1 MGRGQ
6 TDADDEHFFG
16 GKIRGVEFGDANI
29 RRLRMRRPKPH
40 SRERWRSAVEDE
52 EAEATLKRIGGRHVR
67 RWCVR
72 DVHNAL
78 A

>member
-1 MGRGQ
+1 MLMMNNL
-6 TDADDEHFFG
+6 FG
-16 GKIRGVEFGDANI
+16 GKIRRVEFGDANI

-67 RWCVR
+67 RRCVR